1 MRRPVLQNIK
11 ISNPATPPAI
21 SISHSAARSDNSLP
35 SFTTLPIIVAPQ
47 PESPESI
54 ANEAQRCCS
63 WQVTRPQNRLVRNT
77 GYFRGRRRRI
87 RERRCGVGGRDL
99 SVWLSTRES
108 GPDASAKPR
117 TRRGNGQLGRPQ
129 PEGAGRPLRASAPG
143 QTPRPAGKPI
153 GKTSVG
159 LRANCIQNQACNISL

>member
-54 ANEAQRCCS
+54 AN
-63 WQVTRPQNRLVRNT
+63 RP
-77 GYFRGRRRRI
+77 
-87 RERRCGVGGRDL
+87 
-99 SVWLSTRES
+99 S
-108 GPDASAKPR
+108 DAV
-117 TRRGNGQLGRPQ
+117 
-129 PEGAGRPLRASAPG
+129 AGRLHGRKIAWSVIRAISAVDG
-143 QTPRPAGKPI
+143 G
-153 GKTSVG
+153 GYENVDVV
-159 LRANCIQNQACNISL
+159 